1 MLFYSN
7 KKKQKQKKNK
17 LVKNAAK
24 YRDQYLRANFKKYYI
39 RIPQRTLFRLWFSF
53 IYQK

>member
-7 KKKQKQKKNK
+7 KKNKKKRKK
-17 LVKNAAK
+17 LVKNTAK